1 MLLGLVVYI
10 WDKIFNHVGNLETQ
24 KVNKLMNLLMV
35 DFWRLLKS
43 KTQLVFTVILSALS
57 LFGWYNL
64 GWAFGLLFLF
74 LTVIVALMMMIYKEL
89 SSQQDKDRFVVLL
102 LSFIMVIIFWGAF
115 EQAGGLMN
123 LYTDAKTDRMLGWQV
138 PTVMFQSLNAGFI
151 ILLQLV

>member
-1 MLLGLVVYI
+1 
-10 WDKIFNHVGNLETQ
+10 
-24 KVNKLMNLLMV
+24 
-35 DFWRLLKS
+35 
-43 KTQLVFTVILSALS
+43 LVFDYTFS

-123 LYTDAKTDRMLGWQV
+123 LYTDAKTDRMLLGWQV

>member
-1 MLLGLVVYI
+1 LG
-10 WDKIFNHVGNLETQ
+10 T
-24 KVNKLMNLLMV
+24 
-35 DFWRLLKS
+35 
-43 KTQLVFTVILSALS
+43 VFISYRNSS
-57 LFGWYNL
+57 LDDL
-64 GWAFGLLFLF
+64 
-74 LTVIVALMMMIYKEL
+74 IKKL

-123 LYTDAKTDRMLGWQV
+123 LYTDAKTDGCYWVGKL